1 MRIAF
6 AGFRHGHIND
16 LYAVAA
22 RRDDVEIV
30 AACESHEPTRE
41 KVIRG
46 KAVNLTHRDYTEMLA
61 EVDCDAVAV
70 GDYYARRGKVIL
82 AALTAGRHVIS
93 DKPICTDSGQLR
105 DIASLAAEGNLCVG
119 CMLNLRDEGVF
130 RTMRRLIGEGA
141 IGQVHTVTFLGQHP
155 LSYASRPA
163 WYFEEGRQGGTIN
176 DIAIH
181 AIDLVGWMTGRT
193 FTEAVAAR
201 VWNAR
206 LKEAPFFQD
215 GAQMM
220 LRMDNDGGVLG
231 DVSYFAPEEGGYSMP
246 QYWRFTCHGPAGVL
260 EAALKQEN
268 VFLGGRSATPEQIE
282 PDPGVEGGYFDSFLG
297 DIAGTSAA
305 GDLDTAAVIEASR
318 ITLAIQEAADG
329 GRLNVPLES

>member
-16 LYAVAA
+16 LYTLAA

-30 AACESHEPTRE
+30 AACENDEPTRE
-41 KVIRG
+41 QLARDKR
-46 KAVNLTHRDYTEMLA
+46 VNLTHRDYAEMLA

-70 GDYYARRGKVIL
+70 GDYYARRGEVIL
-82 AALTAGRHVIS
+82 AALAAGRHVIS
-93 DKPICTDSGQLR
+93 DKPICTDSAQLR
-105 DIASLAAEGNLCVG
+105 TIASLAAKGNLRIG

-141 IGQVHTVTFLGQHP
+141 IGDVHTVTFLGQHP

-163 WYFEEGRQGGTIN
+163 WYFEKGKQGGTIN

-181 AIDLVGWMTGRT
+181 AIDLVQWMTGRT

-206 LKEAPFFQD
+206 FKEVPFFQD

-231 DVSYFAPEEGGYSMP
+231 DVSYFAPERGGYSMP

-260 EAALKQEN
+260 ETALKQEN
-268 VFLGGRSATPEQIE
+268 VFMGGRSLPPEQIK
-282 PDPGVEGGYFDSFLG
+282 PDPGIEGGYFDSFLR
-297 DIAGTSAA
+297 DIAGASIE
-305 GDLDTAAVIEASR
+305 GDLDTASVLEASR

-329 GRLNVPLES
+329 ENLHVPL